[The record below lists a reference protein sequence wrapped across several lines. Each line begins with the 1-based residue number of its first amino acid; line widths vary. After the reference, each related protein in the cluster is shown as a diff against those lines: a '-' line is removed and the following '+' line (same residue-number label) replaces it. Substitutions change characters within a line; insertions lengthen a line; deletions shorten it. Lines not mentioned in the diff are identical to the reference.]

1 MGFGCREGEEREGER
16 ERGQM
21 GIGGARESRR
31 VAAAKLLFDWVPQSA
46 RGPRSLV
53 GFLQPL
59 SESRDVHSQAEKQGE
74 RKRERAPPLKGFSF
88 GASCPAR
95 GEWRL
100 ELVSP
105 LASPSRFAFLFG
117 SASPHS
123 LCARTAQDSERE
135 NLLVSPETEEKREAR
150 ARERER
156 EHRETEEEQRTCRE
170 GERERRE
177 SFKEEVVFCH
187 KKKSLEGKNSF
198 CLSSL
203 FSSFLYHRVTDTY
216 PCTRSRSGPASC
228 R

>member
-1 MGFGCREGEEREGER
+1 
-16 ERGQM
+16 M

-156 EHRETEEEQRTCRE
+156 TQRDGGRTTHLSR
-170 GERERRE
+170 GRERKKRE
-177 SFKEEVVFCH
+177 FQGGSCVLPQ
-187 KKKSLEGKNSF
+187 KKKFGRKKQL
-198 CLSSL
+198 LSL
-203 FSSFLYHRVTDTY
+203 FSLLVFFISSRHGYLPVYTFSQWPSQLSFTKAE
-216 PCTRSRSGPASC
+216 SGPQFFPPLPLAPG
-228 R
+228 

>member
-1 MGFGCREGEEREGER
+1 
-16 ERGQM
+16 M

-187 KKKSLEGKNSF
+187 KKKKFGRKKQL
-198 CLSSL
+198 LSL
-203 FSSFLYHRVTDTY
+203 FSLLVFFIS
-216 PCTRSRSGPASC
+216 SRHGYLPVYTFSQWPSQLSLTKAESGPQFFPPLPLAPG
-228 R
+228 